1 MLKVSIITVCYN
13 SEKTIRD
20 MIKSVL
26 DQNYQK
32 IEYIII
38 DGQSTDNT
46 KIINEY
52 ANKIQTIISEPDDG
66 IYDAMNK
73 GFRVDW

>member
-1 MLKVSIITVCYN
+1 MKVSIINVCYN
-13 SEKTIRD
+13 SEKTMD
-20 MIKSVL
+20 TIKSVL

-52 ANKIQTIISEPDDG
+52 ADKIQTIVLNQ
-66 IYDAMNK
+66 MMV
-73 GFRVDW
+73 FTMR